1 MSWKKTSSGNL
12 RQLRHS
18 SSTPPPPPDS
28 FLETPL
34 RTISWKLD
42 FTFEYLFHIRCVGIA
57 RLHTCTNLGEDAE
70 EIQFFILVLCPTAV
84 KGTKSALEL
93 GRTFA
98 TLFSNMDLR
107 HALLECHTPDE
118 FKSEMR
124 KFAEFYGEEEGS
136 DNELETVLEEDEKFE
151 LCQIG
156 RGVREDLAT
165 RIPFLWSDYKDGV
178 VGNKAIQ
185 KTCSTTLFLY
195 FSVILPAIAF
205 GNLQHDNTDGRINV
219 EKVNIVRFFFI

>member
-1 MSWKKTSSGNL
+1 M
-12 RQLRHS
+12 
-18 SSTPPPPPDS
+18 
-28 FLETPL
+28 
-34 RTISWKLD
+34 
-42 FTFEYLFHIRCVGIA
+42 GIA
-57 RLHTCTNLGEDAE
+57 RLHSCTNLGEDAE

-98 TLFSNMDLR
+98 TLYSNMDLR
-107 HALLECHTPDE
+107 HALLECHTADE

-124 KFAEFYGEEEGS
+124 KWADSVENDADSDAELERGVDEDGVEEENFS
-136 DNELETVLEEDEKFE
+136 

-165 RIPFLWSDYKDGV
+165 RIPFLISDYKDGV

-205 GNLQHDNTDGRINV
+205 GNLQQDNTEGRINV
-219 EKVNIVRFFFI
+219 EKVS